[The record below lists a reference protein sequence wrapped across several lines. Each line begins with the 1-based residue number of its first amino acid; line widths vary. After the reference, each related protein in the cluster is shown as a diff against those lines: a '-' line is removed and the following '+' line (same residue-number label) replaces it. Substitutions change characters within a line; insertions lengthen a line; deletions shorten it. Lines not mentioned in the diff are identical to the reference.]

1 MGEIVLTR
9 MRVSS
14 MIELVENLSLRNAS
28 PEDETFLKEL
38 FFDVRGDEFAIAG
51 LPAAQFESLL
61 SMQYA
66 AQKKSYEAGFPSA
79 VHSIIEFDG
88 KRIGRQLINRSDEK
102 IHLIDIAILREF
114 RGKGIGSHLLDELKS
129 KTKTKTVSLN
139 VFKNNHGAIRLYERH
154 GFAVVRDDGSY
165 LEMEWKNA

>member
-1 MGEIVLTR
+1 
-9 MRVSS
+9 

-51 LPAAQFESLL
+51 LPAAQLESLL

-66 AQKKSYEAGFPSA
+66 AQKKSYEAGFPGA

-114 RGKGIGSHLLDELKS
+114 RGKGIGSYLLDELKS
-129 KTKTKTVSLN
+129 KAKMVSLS
-139 VFKNNHGAIRLYERH
+139 VYKNNHGAIRLYERH

>member
-1 MGEIVLTR
+1 
-9 MRVSS
+9 

-66 AQKKSYEAGFPSA
+66 AQKKSYEAGFPNA
-79 VHSIIEFDG
+79 EHSIIEFEE
-88 KRIGRQLINRSDEK
+88 KRIGRQLINRSGEK
-102 IHLIDIAILREF
+102 IHLIDIGILREF
-114 RGKGIGSHLLDELKS
+114 RGKGIGSYLLDELKS
-129 KTKTKTVSLN
+129 KTKTVSLS
-139 VFKNNHGAIRLYERH
+139 VYKNNHGAIRLYERH
-154 GFAVVRDDGSY
+154 EFAVVNDDGSY